1 MANVSS
7 FALGRMEI
15 RHILIS
21 FNVSEKNIENLLS
34 NLEKAHRHINVVT
47 FIAMLDRVGLDR
59 DKVTE
64 VLRRFGID
72 DVTISRS
79 MEAVDENRIMSETG
93 RIYNVT
99 IEF

>member
-1 MANVSS
+1 MANIST

-15 RHILIS
+15 RHILVS
-21 FNVSEKNIENLLS
+21 FNVSDKNIENLLG
-34 NLEKAHRHINVVT
+34 NLEKARRHINVVT
-47 FIAMLDRVGLDR
+47 FIAMLDRIGLDR

-93 RIYNVT
+93 RIYSVS

>member
-72 DVTISRS
+72 DVTISRA
-79 MEAVDENRIMSETG
+79 MEAVDGSRIMSETG